1 MGEKIIG
8 IVAGVGP
15 FAGLDLLQKILDQ
28 TVAGS
33 DQAHLTIA
41 SLSQPNQI
49 VDRTEYLL
57 GQVAENPA
65 PAFVTQLLKL
75 EQMGVHVAGIPCN
88 TAHAPAI
95 YDVIREG
102 LRAADSH
109 LHLLHMI
116 EETAVFLDQ
125 NHPHIQRIGILS
137 TTGTYLTHIYPNVLA
152 RMGFTAVV
160 PDRTMQ
166 EEVVHPAVYH
176 PGYGLKATGT
186 ATPTARA
193 NLLAAIQALQQKGA
207 QAIILGCTEMPLAI
221 TEPARNGL
229 PIINPT
235 LILAR
240 ALIREA
246 NPAKLKPLPF
256 GMKIR

>member
-1 MGEKIIG
+1 MVEKTIG

-57 GQVAENPA
+57 GQVTKNPA
-65 PAFVTQLLKL
+65 QAILTQLLKL
-75 EQMGVHVAGIPCN
+75 EQMGAQVAGIPCN
-88 TAHAPAI
+88 SAHAPPI
-95 YDVIREG
+95 YDVICEG
-102 LRAADSH
+102 LGAANSR

-116 EETAVFLDQ
+116 EETAAFLHH
-125 NHPHIQRIGILS
+125 NHPQIRHIGILS
-137 TTGTYLTHIYPNVLA
+137 TTGTYLTGIYPAVLA
-152 RMGFTAVV
+152 RRGFTAVV
-160 PDRTMQ
+160 PDRKMQ
-166 EEVVHPAVYH
+166 EEVIHAAVYH
-176 PGYGLKATGT
+176 PSYGIKATGT

-193 NLLAAIQALQQKGA
+193 NLLAAIQVLQQKGA
-207 QAIILGCTEMPLAI
+207 QGIILGCTEIPLAI
-221 TEPARNGL
+221 TETTLNGL
-229 PIINPT
+229 PIIDPT

-246 NPAKLKPLPF
+246 NPAKLKPI
-256 GMKIR
+256 KS